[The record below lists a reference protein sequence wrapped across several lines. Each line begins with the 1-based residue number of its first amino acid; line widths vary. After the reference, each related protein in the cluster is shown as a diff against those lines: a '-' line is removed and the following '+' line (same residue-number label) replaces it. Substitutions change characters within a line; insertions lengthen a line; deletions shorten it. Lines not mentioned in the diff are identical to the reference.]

1 MKLKLITTTLLLS
14 ATMAVSAFAGLNIN
28 IDGIPLATDAPPVI
42 VDGRT
47 LVPVR
52 AIFEKLGASVNW
64 DANTQTVTAVTG
76 EKTITLKLNDTSSY
90 VNNELKTLDV
100 PAQIVD
106 GRTMVPARFV
116 GESLGC
122 QVLWDANTQTVNVNT
137 VSQPTTTTPTETTP
151 VKTTPVKTTPVETV
165 PKQPQTQTVKKTGVY
180 VGSLESDKYHRP
192 TCRWAKKITQANL
205 IGFDSKSEAISKG
218 YSPCGT
224 CKP

>member
-1 MKLKLITTTLLLS
+1 MKLKLIATTLLLS
-14 ATMAVSAFAGLNIN
+14 ATMAVNAFAGISLNIDN
-28 IDGIPLATDAPPVI
+28 VPLTTDVPPVI

-64 DANTQTVTAVTG
+64 EPTTQTVTATSG
-76 EKTITLKLNDTSSY
+76 EKTITLKLNDTSAY

-100 PAQIVD
+100 PAQIVE

-116 GESLGC
+116 AESLDC
-122 QVLWDANTQTVNVNT
+122 QVLWEPTTQTVNVNT
-137 VSQPTTTTPTETTP
+137 VPQ
-151 VKTTPVKTTPVETV
+151 PVETV
-165 PKQPQTQTVKKTGVY
+165 PEQPQTETVKKTGVY
-180 VGSLESDKYHRP
+180 VGSLDSDKYHYP
-192 TCRWAKKITQANL
+192 TCRWAEKITYENL
-205 IGFDSKSEAISKG
+205 IGFDSEQEAISKG

>member
-28 IDGIPLATDAPPVI
+28 IDGVPLATDAPPVI

-76 EKTITLKLNDTSSY
+76 EKTITLKLNDTSAY

-116 GESLGC
+116 GESLDC

-151 VKTTPVKTTPVETV
+151 VETV
-165 PKQPQTQTVKKTGVY
+165 PKQPQTETVKKTGVY
-180 VGSLESDKYHRP
+180 VGSIDSDKYHYP
-192 TCRWAKKITQANL
+192 NCRWAEKITYENL
-205 IGFDSKSEAISKG
+205 IGFDTEEEAISKG

>member
-1 MKLKLITTTLLLS
+1 MFMKLKLIATTLFLS
-14 ATMAVSAFAGLNIN
+14 ATMAVSAFAGLNLN
-28 IDGIPLATDAPPVI
+28 IDGVPLATDVPPVI

-64 DANTQTVTAVTG
+64 DANIQTVTAVSG
-76 EKTITLKLNDTSSY
+76 EKTITLKLNDTSAY

-116 GESLGC
+116 DESLGC

-137 VSQPTTTTPTETTP
+137 VSQPTTTIPTETTP
-151 VKTTPVKTTPVETV
+151 VE
-165 PKQPQTQTVKKTGVY
+165 TVKKTGTY
-180 VGSLESDKYHRP
+180 VGSLDSDKYHYP
-192 TCRWAKKITQANL
+192 NCRWAEKITYENL
-205 IGFDSKSEAISKG
+205 IGFDTEEEAISKG

>member
-14 ATMAVSAFAGLNIN
+14 ATMAVNAFAGISLNIDN
-28 IDGIPLATDAPPVI
+28 VPLTTDVPPVI

-52 AIFEKLGASVNW
+52 AIFEKLGAVVNW
-64 DANTQTVTAVTG
+64 EPTTQTVTATSG
-76 EKTITLKLNDTSSY
+76 EKTITLKLNDTSAY

-100 PAQIVD
+100 PAQIVE

-116 GESLGC
+116 AESLDC
-122 QVLWDANTQTVNVNT
+122 QVLWEPTTQTVNVNT
-137 VSQPTTTTPTETTP
+137 VPQPVEN
-151 VKTTPVKTTPVETV
+151 TPVETV
-165 PKQPQTQTVKKTGVY
+165 PEQPQTETVKKTGVY
-180 VGSLESDKYHRP
+180 VGSLDSDKYHYP
-192 TCRWAKKITQANL
+192 TCRWAEKITYENL
-205 IGFDSKSEAISKG
+205 IGFDSEQEAISKG